1 MKLVRDFIPEII
13 TESGRTCIWRQVD
26 GREEHMEGL
35 RAKILEEADEFI
47 ENPCEEEAA
56 DMLEVLF
63 AFTHLNGIDFEDVL
77 EVAREKA
84 EERGGFFNGIILEE
98 VSNENR

>member
-1 MKLVRDFIPEII
+1 
-13 TESGRTCIWRQVD
+13 
-26 GREEHMEGL
+26 MEGL
-35 RAKILEEADEFI
+35 RAKILEEANEFI

>member
-77 EVAREKA
+77 EVAREKT
-84 EERGGFFNGIILEE
+84 EERGGFYNGIILQEIL
-98 VSNENR
+98 NENR

>member
-1 MKLVRDFIPEII
+1 VKLVRDEIPRII
-13 TESGRTCIWRQVD
+13 TDSGRVCTWRKVAS
-26 GREEHMEGL
+26 REEHMEGL
-35 RAKILEEADEFI
+35 KAKILEEANEFI

>member
-1 MKLVRDFIPEII
+1 MKLVRDETPRII
-13 TESGRTCIWRQVD
+13 TDSGRVCTWRKVATL
-26 GREEHMEGL
+26 EEHMECL

-63 AFTHLNGIDFEDVL
+63 AFTYLNGIDFEDVL

-84 EERGGFFNGIILEE
+84 EERGGFFNGIILQEIL
-98 VSNENR
+98 NENR

>member
-1 MKLVRDFIPEII
+1 MKLVRDEIPRII
-13 TESGRTCIWRQVD
+13 TDSGRVCTWRRVSTRD
-26 GREEHMEGL
+26 EHMDGL

-84 EERGGFFNGIILEE
+84 EERGGFYNGIILQEIL
-98 VSNENR
+98 NENR

>member
-1 MKLVRDFIPEII
+1 VKLVRDEIPRII
-13 TESGRTCIWRQVD
+13 TDSGRTCTWRKVAS
-26 GREEHMEGL
+26 REEHMEGL
-35 RAKILEEADEFI
+35 KAKILEEANEFI

>member
-1 MKLVRDFIPEII
+1 VKLVRDFIPEII

-84 EERGGFFNGIILEE
+84 EERGGFFNGIILQEIL
-98 VSNENR
+98 NENR

>member
-84 EERGGFFNGIILEE
+84 EERGGFYNGIILQEIL
-98 VSNENR
+98 NENR

>member
-1 MKLVRDFIPEII
+1 MKLVRDEIPRII
-13 TESGRTCIWRQVD
+13 TDSGRVCTWRRVAT
-26 GREEHMEGL
+26 REEHMEGL

-84 EERGGFFNGIILEE
+84 EERGGFYKGIILQE
-98 VSNENR
+98 VLNETG

>member
-84 EERGGFFNGIILEE
+84 EERGGFFNGIILQEIL
-98 VSNENR
+98 NENR